1 MLSYNERFF
10 RYESADEMA
19 KQNMMNNANARE
31 TKGYSAP
38 TNSGP
43 VLFVTD
49 HITNP

>member
-1 MLSYNERFF
+1 MLSNNERFF

-31 TKGYSAP
+31 TKGYSPP

>member
-1 MLSYNERFF
+1 MLSNDERFF
-10 RYESADEMA
+10 RYESADEMT
-19 KQNMMNNANARE
+19 KQNMMTNANARE
-31 TKGYSAP
+31 TKGYSAS

>member
-1 MLSYNERFF
+1 MLSNNERFF

-19 KQNMMNNANARE
+19 KQNMMTNANARE
-31 TKGYSAP
+31 TKGSAP
-38 TNSGP
+38 TNFGP

>member
-1 MLSYNERFF
+1 
-10 RYESADEMA
+10 MA
-19 KQNMMNNANARE
+19 KQNMMTNANARDLE

-38 TNSGP
+38 TNSDP

>member
-1 MLSYNERFF
+1 MLSNNERFF

-19 KQNMMNNANARE
+19 KQNIMTNANARE
-31 TKGYSAP
+31 TKGHSAP